1 MPKQSPAAVDQLLRN
16 IADAYEQLPRQL
28 KSVAGYVEQNRPS
41 LVMDRVSDIAGRCGV
56 HPSAVV
62 RFAQHFGFAGFSELQ
77 AVFRRAYAPEH
88 YSPPLSY
95 KQRIRKLVDDQ
106 HANGHEKLAA
116 ATVAQNFIA
125 GSRTGLDDL
134 AANFD
139 AAAFAAA
146 VNLLDKAGTIYVAGV
161 RRSYPVASYTAY
173 ALQHTRKRVIQISGL
188 GGMTRHQIYS
198 IGKGDVLFAITFA
211 PYGRETQFCAKTARQ
226 QDAEILLVTD
236 NRLSALARQARVVL
250 AVKESSVFA
259 FRSLTNTMAL
269 CQALFVALA
278 YQMEIKIE
286 ETKEPREAYD

>member
-1 MPKQSPAAVDQLLRN
+1 MPKKSPAVVDQLLRS
-16 IADAYEQLPRQL
+16 IADQYEQLPRQL

-62 RFAQHFGFAGFSELQ
+62 RFAQHFGFAGFGELQ
-77 AVFRRAYAPEH
+77 AVFRRAYASGYP
-88 YSPPLSY
+88 PPLSY
-95 KQRIRKLVDDQ
+95 KERIRKLMHDQ
-106 HANGHEKLAA
+106 HAGHHEKLAA
-116 ATVAQNFIA
+116 GTVAQNFIA

-139 AAAFAAA
+139 EAAFEAA
-146 VNLLDKAGTIYVAGV
+146 VKLLDKAETIYVAGV

-173 ALQHTRKRVIQISGL
+173 ALQHTQKRIIQISGL

-211 PYGRETQFCAKTARQ
+211 PYGRETQFCAKVARQ
-226 QDAEILLVTD
+226 QGAEILLVTD
-236 NRLSALARQARVVL
+236 SRLSALAKQARVVL

>member
-1 MPKQSPAAVDQLLRN
+1 MSKKSPDAVDQLLRS
-16 IADAYEQLPRQL
+16 IADQYERLPRQL
-28 KSVAGYVEQNRPS
+28 KNVAGYVEQNRPS

-62 RFAQHFGFAGFSELQ
+62 RFAQHFGFAGFGELQ
-77 AVFRRAYAPEH
+77 AVFRRAYACGC
-88 YSPPLSY
+88 SPPLSY
-95 KQRIRKLVDDQ
+95 KERIRKLVHDR
-106 HANGHEKLAA
+106 HAGHHGKLAA
-116 ATVAQNFIA
+116 GTVAQNFIA

-139 AAAFAAA
+139 ETAFAAA
-146 VNLLDKAGTIYVAGV
+146 VKLLDKAETIYVAGV

-173 ALQHTRKRVIQISGL
+173 ALQHTQKRVIQISGL
-188 GGMTRHQIYS
+188 GGMTRHQIYG

-211 PYGRETQFCAKTARQ
+211 PYGRETQFCSKMARQ
-226 QDAEILLVTD
+226 QGAEILLVTD
-236 NRLSALARQARVVL
+236 SRLSALAKQARVVL

-278 YQMEIKIE
+278 YQMEITIE
-286 ETKEPREAYD
+286 ETREPREAHD